1 MASSSAEGLARLF
14 LARLPPDEQPAA
26 VDAVI
31 TDLYERTT
39 LRHIDCPSAILSA
52 ELSAELLKKCPETNE
67 KNASAARLGRVLM
80 EIINNTTHDAI
91 PSDLVQLCIRHPSLA
106 SHVFAEATSFLAL
119 TSARLRSEGALA
131 APASAVSWTSPVLP
145 LESST
150 SDEQADRTVLYLT
163 FLKLFF
169 WSNAAC
175 TVSVDLLQAL
185 LVVLGARAEK
195 LAHASR
201 DCLAAAF
208 HSLHTGTAVL
218 DETLEPVSGV
228 FGPLKIPIGESIWSR
243 IIDLLSTPSDLGYW
257 PSAFHIWFRW
267 FALKGHLGP
276 SRSIMKQHQYWE
288 SLQLGLREGYSEQR
302 KFCLHILTASVRM
315 AMAEGEDLHPYV
327 SGATQPGFETN
338 FTKYCT
344 LFETIILGRYL
355 NQIEEC
361 MPDLQ
366 TLAWKSSIHPTW
378 IITLLRASLRSGVQ
392 DGIRKLVGNRILQGL
407 IPMPQA
413 ASDAYQG
420 LLASAFLPWATQ
432 GFLFTASLRRNSH
445 HVRCEHAESL
455 CSFISQLLDGCAE
468 GQSRQTFA
476 RVILSFIEERGQYFF
491 PQALPYCL
499 QGIIDGFAR
508 EGGIRTK
515 LAVEDIPLLV
525 RVATRSGLPE
535 VARDCSTAAAS
546 VLIEEAVSDQPEL
559 LKAMP
564 GYHLLKQRWD
574 DVRNPNDIKSESAL
588 DIGRLSLDAESKA
601 PLKSFVQT
609 LHESQYRCL
618 QGDGLLIACRHLA
631 HVIRQDSELEPK
643 DLHTT
648 LEAIWDEMET
658 QEYPRPS
665 LMLLPEIFY
674 HPKCLRAASE
684 ETRTFLARALPDFH
698 TFTEGK
704 IYVLPPLVK
713 ALRRAYLQVPEMV
726 DFLPLEEFIVRFA
739 THPPTAKLEFLM
751 EAAVAEKLA
760 AIVPHRTY
768 TSYYGPGESQG
779 YAAMFDLLNRIPE
792 SDNAFAKRI
801 FDQLLQPWVNQRLP
815 IPMVSKWKATIQVQT
830 MLLLSENCL
839 VAAPKDEV
847 ALYLRKFTKILSVE
861 PLPRY
866 RFLWEWMIARIYVR
880 EPEQRKELLDVL
892 GGDDHSNPKH
902 LASVMKMAVMVA
914 RLPDTNEEFGHK
926 LMTSLIALS
935 ASPKIVIRHEAQW
948 SFPPLWDH
956 AEVCGWTKVT
966 NNPAFSALNT
976 HIRSLDKYSTPPPQ
990 RILKWLDPIK
1000 DHDME
1005 LLFGGKYLDF
1015 DPAEARLVSTH
1026 DFKAVWAEDEQDCN
1040 YPPPQM
1046 PLGEHEMENTA
1057 SDPASESKEQFS
1069 AVVGADDAAGFLQTK
1084 GMAWQ
1089 EALLASPAASSTRPS
1104 TPLILVGSLI
1114 DNAYNLGGLSRAGEI
1129 FGCASMYMRTLE
1141 TLKHK
1146 DFTSVSVS
1154 SHSHIPIH
1162 ALPPTE
1168 LPEFLRALKV
1178 EGYKVV
1184 GVEQTDRS
1192 LVLGAPGSD
1201 LPEKCVLVMGSEREG
1216 IPGTV
1221 LAECDVCVEVRQVGV
1236 TRSLNVQT
1244 AAAIVLY
1251 EYQRQHY
1258 GK

>member
-14 LARLPPDEQPAA
+14 LARLPPGEQPAA

-39 LRHIDCPSAILSA
+39 ARHIDFPSAILSA
-52 ELSAELLKKCPETNE
+52 ELSAELLKKCPETSE

-80 EIINNTTHDAI
+80 EIINNTACDDI
-91 PSDLVQLCIRHPSLA
+91 PSDLVQLCIHHSSLA
-106 SHVFAEATSFLAL
+106 GHVFTEATLFLAQ
-119 TSARLRSEGALA
+119 TSARLRNESALA
-131 APASAVSWTSPVLP
+131 APSSAISWTTPVISPEP
-145 LESST
+145 ANSN
-150 SDEQADRTVLYLT
+150 DHDGRTVLYLT

-169 WSNAAC
+169 WSDAAC

-185 LVVLGARAEK
+185 LVLLGARSEK

-208 HSLHTGTAVL
+208 HSLHTGKAVL
-218 DETLEPVSGV
+218 DETYKAVSGV
-228 FGPLKIPIGESIWSR
+228 FGPISIPVGEFIWSR
-243 IIDLLSTPSDLGYW
+243 ITDLLSTPAELGYW

-267 FALKGHLGP
+267 FALKGDLGP
-276 SRSIMKQHQYWE
+276 SRSILTQHQYWDF
-288 SLQLGLREGYSEQR
+288 LQLGLREGFSEQR
-302 KFCLHILTASVRM
+302 KFCLHILTASVRL
-315 AMAEGEDLHPYV
+315 AMAEGKDLHPYV
-327 SGATQPGFETN
+327 AGATQPGFETD
-338 FTKYCT
+338 FTRYCT

-355 NQIEEC
+355 NQVEEC

-366 TLAWKSSIHPTW
+366 NLAWKSNIHPTW

-392 DGIRKLVGNRILQGL
+392 DGIRKLIGTRLLHGL
-407 IPMPQA
+407 IPVPNS

-432 GFLFTASLRRNSH
+432 GFLFTASLRRH
-445 HVRCEHAESL
+445 GQHVRCEHGESL
-455 CSFISQLLDGCAE
+455 NSFISQLLNNCADDE
-468 GQSRQTFA
+468 SRQTFA
-476 RVILSFIEERGQYFF
+476 RAILSFIHERGQYFF
-491 PQALPYCL
+491 QHALPYCL

-508 EGGIRTK
+508 EGGVRTK

-525 RVATRSGLPE
+525 KVATRSGLPE
-535 VARDCSTAAAS
+535 VARDFSTAAAS
-546 VLIEEAVSDQPEL
+546 VLIEEAASDHPEL
-559 LKAMP
+559 LDTTP
-564 GYHLLKQRWD
+564 GYQLLKQRWD
-574 DVRNPNDIKSESAL
+574 DVRSQNDAETGPAL
-588 DIGRLSLDAESKA
+588 DIGRLSLDAENKA
-601 PLKSFVQT
+601 SLKSFVQT
-609 LHESQYRCL
+609 LRDSKYRCL
-618 QGDGLLIACRHLA
+618 QGDGLLAACRHL
-631 HVIRQDSELEPK
+631 VQVVRQKSDLDSE
-643 DLHTT
+643 DLHTS

-674 HPKCLRAASE
+674 HPNCLRAASE
-684 ETRTFLARALPDFH
+684 ETRTLLARALPDFH
-698 TFTEGK
+698 TFAEGR

-713 ALRRAYLQVPEMV
+713 ALRRAYFHVPEMAN
-726 DFLPLEEFIVRFA
+726 FLPMEEFIVRFA
-739 THPPTAKLEFLM
+739 DHPPTAKLEFLM

-760 AIVPHRTY
+760 EIVPHRTY

-779 YAAMFDLLNRIPE
+779 YAAMFDLLNRIPI
-792 SDNAFAKRI
+792 SDNAFARRI
-801 FDQLLQPWVNQRLP
+801 LDQVLKPWVNQKMP
-815 IPMVSKWKATIQVQT
+815 IPMVSKWKATTQVQT
-830 MLLLSENCL
+830 MLLLSQNCL
-839 VAAPKDEV
+839 AAAPKEEV
-847 ALYLRKFTKILSVE
+847 ALYLRKFTKILSME

-880 EPEQRKELLDVL
+880 EPEQRKELLEVL
-892 GGDDHSNPKH
+892 GSDDHTNPKH
-902 LASVMKMAVMVA
+902 LASVMKIAVMVA
-914 RLPDTNEEFGHK
+914 RLPDSDEEFAHK
-926 LMTSLIALS
+926 LMTFLIPLS

-956 AEVCGWTKVT
+956 AEASGWTRVT
-966 NNPAFSALNT
+966 RNPAFSALNT

-990 RILKWLDPIK
+990 RTLEWLDPIK
-1000 DHDME
+1000 DHSLV
-1005 LLFGGKYLDF
+1005 LLFGGRYLDF
-1015 DPAEARLVSTH
+1015 DPAEARLVSAD
-1026 DFKAVWAEDEQDCN
+1026 DFKAVWAEDEQGDDF
-1040 YPPPQM
+1040 PPPQM
-1046 PLGEHEMENTA
+1046 PLGEEKA
-1057 SDPASESKEQFS
+1057 GK
-1069 AVVGADDAAGFLQTK
+1069 GADNSVGEAKDWVSAAIGADETVGFLQTK

-1104 TPLILVGSLI
+1104 TPLVLVGSLI
-1114 DNAYNLGGLSRAGEI
+1114 DNAYNLGGLSRAAEI
-1129 FGCASMYMRTLE
+1129 FGCASMYMRTLD

-1154 SHSHIPIH
+1154 SHSHLPIH
-1162 ALPPTE
+1162 ALPPAE

-1178 EGYKVV
+1178 DGYKVV

-1221 LAECDVCVEVRQVGV
+1221 LAECDICVEIRQVGV

-1258 GK
+1258 GR